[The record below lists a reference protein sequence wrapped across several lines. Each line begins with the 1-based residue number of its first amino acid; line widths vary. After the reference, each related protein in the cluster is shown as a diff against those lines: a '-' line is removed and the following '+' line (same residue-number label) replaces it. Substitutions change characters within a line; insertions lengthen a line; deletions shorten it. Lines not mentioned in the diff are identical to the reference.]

1 MKAPLEDKH
10 LSVADNSPKQVMR
23 IDGISLTPEIFAKK
37 YQKDGIPVVITGL
50 LDSMNTWDLDFL
62 REKLGNQK
70 FPVRFNGWERYKK
83 EKHLWNDIGSG
94 VESRTLSFCE
104 YADLLASQEAH
115 KNDIY
120 LGRCALKKT
129 PLADTPELIEADA
142 KLGLKMPGT
151 SPNLWVCPGSHI
163 TPLHYD
169 PLDGTLIQVYGE
181 KRLVLF
187 PPSQTYNL
195 YPLSLFNYLWHGL
208 KLRANYSQVYPENP
222 DLVKFP
228 KFKTALSNRYE
239 VILKQGEILFIPAG
253 WWHEVT
259 SLGDGVV
266 CSINRFWHVLP
277 LTRATTSW
285 NKWRLHLGALMTGP
299 YIIKTWLAA
308 IFSKDRDQKL
318 RHLIQRL

>member
-1 MKAPLEDKH
+1 MKTSVEKIH
-10 LSVADNSPKQVMR
+10 LSESDKALLPVARV
-23 IDGISLTPEIFAKK
+23 DGTNLTAKIFADK
-37 YQKDGIPVVITGL
+37 YRKDGIPVVITGL
-50 LDSMNTWDLDFL
+50 LDSMNNWDLDFL
-62 REKLGNQK
+62 RKKLGNQE
-70 FPVRFNGWERYKK
+70 FPVRFNGWDRYKK
-83 EKHLWNDIGSG
+83 EKNQWNNIGSG
-94 VESRTLSFCE
+94 VESRTLSFNE
-104 YADLLASQEAH
+104 YADLLSSKEAH
-115 KNDIY
+115 KSDIY

-129 PLADTPELIEADA
+129 PLADTPALAEADE

-169 PLDGTLIQVYGE
+169 PLDGTLIQVHGE

-195 YPLSLFNYLWHGL
+195 YPLSLFNYLRHGL
-208 KLRANYSQVYPENP
+208 KLRANYSQVYPEKP
-222 DLVKFP
+222 DLEKFP
-228 KFKTALSNRYE
+228 KFEKALAHRYE

-277 LTRATTSW
+277 LTRAVTSW
-285 NKWRLHLGALMTGP
+285 NKWRLHLGALMTAP

-308 IFSKDRDQKL
+308 IFSKDREQKI
-318 RHLIQRL
+318 RHLVQRL